1 MIYIGDYFALGF
13 VIMLFLFF
21 YDGKTGF
28 RYMTTAAKLFVGCL
42 IATAFTACTDL
53 FAVNLL
59 NTPGTPLWLNL
70 FANSLYFVSANV
82 ATSIIA
88 MYVFTKLLEH
98 THNNHC
104 MKNARIG
111 LIVVFFLQLA
121 FVLVNLKTGWLFF
134 IKDGAYCRGPFNS
147 LGYLSTVAQM
157 VLVVIC
163 YARNRQNASRAVR
176 RALLQTFPMV
186 FTCFI
191 VHHIAPSILLNT
203 LVMALV
209 CVVLFL
215 TFVSQRQ
222 GVHSLTE
229 LNDRHRFFAEV
240 DKRIAKK
247 EPFQVYLINIKDF
260 GALNQKYG
268 HLFGDEYL
276 YQFAFGL
283 DKLFRG
289 CMSFH
294 MNGTVFALVLRYT
307 YQNIADEQCN
317 TLLSFLEKGIHCEH
331 KQVAVH
337 YVAAHYVADGTETT
351 ASKLYEVMEYAST
364 KAYALKNRYVRCSAE
379 IKQELERVRYLHER
393 LQTIDSAHGFEVW
406 YQPIK
411 CLESGKFC
419 SMEALIRLRE
429 PDGSLISPAEFIPLA
444 ERTGNINS
452 ITWFVLEETCRLL
465 RYKPELKDISVSINL
480 PVMQMLEKGFVP
492 RFTSVVD
499 QAGISHHQIC
509 IEFTERSVFENFK
522 QVKAVME
529 ELTHNDFRF
538 YLDDFGSG
546 YSNFNCILQLP
557 FQIIKLDRSLLR
569 SERSGASNYA
579 MIRTLTRLM
588 HDMDLVVVA
597 EGAETAAEV
606 KMLAEQ
612 HVDRIQGFAL
622 AVPMPVDKLI
632 QFYREHPIAL
642 M

>member
-1 MIYIGDYFALGF
+1 MIYVGDYFALGF

-21 YDGKTGF
+21 LDDKTSF
-28 RYMTTAAKLFVGCL
+28 RYMTSAAKLFIGCL
-42 IATAFTACTDL
+42 LTTALTACVDL
-53 FAVNLL
+53 FAVHLL
-59 NTPGTPLWLNL
+59 NMPGTPLWLNL

-82 ATSIIA
+82 ATSVIA
-88 MYVFTKLLEH
+88 MFVFTKLLEH
-98 THNNHC
+98 THNDHC
-104 MKNARIG
+104 YKNARTG
-111 LIVVFFLQLA
+111 LIIVFFVHLA
-121 FVLVNLKTGWLFF
+121 FILANLKTGWLFT
-134 IKDGAYCRGPFNS
+134 IENGAYCRGPLNS
-147 LGYLSTVAQM
+147 FGYLSTVAQM
-157 VLVVIC
+157 MLVVVC

-176 RALLQTFPMV
+176 RVLLQIFPMV

-203 LVMALV
+203 LVMSLV
-209 CVVLFL
+209 CVILFL
-215 TFVSQRQ
+215 TFVGQRQ
-222 GVHSLTE
+222 GVHALTE

-240 DKRIAKK
+240 DRRIAKK
-247 EPFQVYLINIKDF
+247 DPFQVYLINIKDF

-276 YQFAFGL
+276 YQFAFSL

-289 CMSFH
+289 CMAFH
-294 MNGTVFALVLRYT
+294 MNGTVFALVMRYT
-307 YQNIADEQCN
+307 YQNLAEEQCN
-317 TLLSFLEKGIHCEH
+317 TLLGFLEKGIQCEN
-331 KQVAVH
+331 KQVAAN

-351 ASKLYEVMEYAST
+351 AAKLYEVMEYAST
-364 KAYALKNRYVRCSAE
+364 KAYSLKNRYIRCSKE
-379 IKQELERVRYLHER
+379 ILQELERVSYLQER
-393 LQTIDSAHGFEVW
+393 LKTIDSAHGYEVW
-406 YQPIK
+406 FQPIK

-429 PDGSLISPAEFIPLA
+429 PDGSLISPGEFIPLA
-444 ERTGNINS
+444 EQTGHINS

-465 RYKPELKDISVSINL
+465 KYKPELKDISVSINL

-499 QAGISHHQIC
+499 QARISHHQIC

-529 ELTHNDFRF
+529 ELTSNDFSF

-569 SERSGASNYA
+569 SERSGSGFV
-579 MIRTLTRLM
+579 MIRTLTRLL

-597 EGAETAAEV
+597 EGAETAMEV
-606 KMLAEQ
+606 KLLAEQ
-612 HVDRIQGFAL
+612 GVDRIQGFAL
-622 AVPMPVDKLI
+622 AVPMPTDKLI
-632 QFYREHPIAL
+632 QFYREHPVTL